1 MDFKEKSKT
10 KIKDIIN
17 KSIEMARKE
26 LKDYP
31 NIPEHYSVMMKHPNL
46 EGEGVYSEIDRDI
59 KARLRRCDTYANKI
73 TIYKQALYRHARQEL
88 ETKGSSLK
96 KEVEEISKQHRVLT
110 RAARLCKDPEAKK
123 AILDKA
129 ESLKESPAVKDYN
142 NLVAAMEAYAGV
154 ADYHMSNETILA
166 LENRLGYITS
176 GDESH
181 RASFGDGEY
190 FERPEKIQVN
200 FENMDTYFER
210 FMKSHPVAKEKSEEE
225 LHKLYPSYDLFE
237 KSVLQYGKD
246 ALEDTLNSR
255 FPDLEDRLNLII
267 INGQTLGE
275 MIEEDDGIKGRSK
288 EEINDLSCNLL
299 TAALKAGARVEAFTI
314 EADGTKEKKYYA
326 EPVPMV
332 ANKPQERVTMT
343 FWEKFLALFG
353 FHKEKAQ
360 MLKEQEDM
368 DKKME
373 ACRERVK
380 EKLARPLTAE
390 EKAAKKKKV
399 VFSAP
404 MTKEEK
410 QNLKIG
416 REIAEKNL
424 DNYVREARNMEIT
437 EGEHNKLK
445 FSFFPEEGKKRDP
458 IIIKGVDVL
467 ARDQPLYYCVYKMLE
482 RGIPYEEVLDSTKH
496 TEMRV
501 EIGKKLKADIAR
513 MTPDEFD
520 RMHIDSTKR
529 LAVELDKFAK
539 EMSKEIK
546 TANDITVKFP
556 KLYLGTIC
564 AQVLGMDNYKNKE
577 KAIEYCGG
585 KEVFDALNKKVGEA
599 SNIYTLSNMMRQME
613 DRYNQV
619 LRGGMELEKSIGNL
633 MLNKLQRVGI
643 VEGLNSEDPSFNPK
657 VDMMDLVLYQGFM
670 EFHPEV
676 LNLKGKVNT
685 MDKEFLNDLLATGGE
700 KYANMKV
707 EIYDKTHVNT
717 TNIGPYT
724 PGEANLRVNVII
736 NGKEIAQLEDP
747 EAVMESGR
755 SI

>member
-10 KIKDIIN
+10 GIKDIIH
-17 KSIEMARKE
+17 KSIEMAQKE

-110 RAARLCKDPEAKK
+110 RAARLCEDPEAKK

-176 GDESH
+176 GAESH
-181 RASFGDGEY
+181 KSTFEDGEY

-210 FMKSHPVAKEKSEEE
+210 FMKSHPAAKEKSEEE

-246 ALEDTLNSR
+246 VLEDTLNSR
-255 FPDLEDRLNLII
+255 FSTLDERLDLII
-267 INGQTLGE
+267 INGQTLRE
-275 MIEEDDGIKGRSK
+275 MVEEDDGIKGRSK

-299 TAALKAGARVEAFTI
+299 TAALKAGARVEAFTV
-314 EADGTKEKKYYA
+314 ETDAEFTKKYYA

-353 FHKEKAQ
+353 FHKEKVQ
-360 MLKEQEDM
+360 MVKEQEDM

-380 EKLARPLTAE
+380 KKLGGTVTKE
-390 EKAAKKKKV
+390 DAKKKIK
-399 VFSAP
+399 FRAP

-410 QNLKIG
+410 QSLKIG

-445 FSFFPEEGKKRDP
+445 FSFFPEEGKSRDP
-458 IIIKGVDVL
+458 LIIKGVDTL

-501 EIGKKLKADIAR
+501 EIGKELKADIAR

-529 LAVELDKFAK
+529 LAEELDKFAK

-546 TANDITVKFP
+546 TANDINVNFP
-556 KLYLGTIC
+556 KLFLGTIC

-585 KEVFDALNKKVGEA
+585 QEAFDALNKKVGEA
-599 SNIYTLSNMMRQME
+599 SNIYTLSDLQRKME
-613 DRYNQV
+613 ERYNYV
-619 LRGGMELEKSIGNL
+619 LRGGMGLEHSITEL
-633 MLNKLQRVGI
+633 MLDKLQKIGI
-643 VEGLNSEDPSFNPK
+643 VEGLNSKSPSFNQK

-670 EFHPEV
+670 DFHPEV
-676 LNLKGKVNT
+676 LNLKEKVNT

-707 EIYDKTHVNT
+707 EIYDKIHVNT
-717 TNIGPYT
+717 TNIGPYR

-747 EAVMESGR
+747 EAVMEAGR
-755 SI
+755 SM

>member
-10 KIKDIIN
+10 EIKDIIN
-17 KSIEMARKE
+17 KSIEMAQKE

-59 KARLRRCDTYANKI
+59 KARLRRCDIYAQKN

-110 RAARLCKDPEAKK
+110 RAARLCEDAEAKK

-142 NLVAAMEAYAGV
+142 SLVAAMESYSGV
-154 ADYHMSNETILA
+154 AHYRMSNETILA

-176 GDESH
+176 GNESH
-181 RASFGDGEY
+181 KSNFEDGEY

-210 FMKSHPVAKEKSEEE
+210 FMKSHPAAKEKSEEE
-225 LHKLYPSYDLFE
+225 LNKLFPSYDLFE

-246 ALEDTLNSR
+246 ALEDVLNSR

-275 MIEEDDGIKGRSK
+275 MIEADEGIKGRSK

-299 TAALKAGARVEAFTI
+299 TAALKAGARVEAFTM
-314 EADGTKEKKYYA
+314 EANGVSTKKYYA

-332 ANKPQERVTMT
+332 ANEPQERVTMT

-353 FHKEKAQ
+353 FHKEKAEK
-360 MLKEQEDM
+360 LKDQEEM

-380 EKLARPLTAE
+380 KKLERTKTKENPM
-390 EKAAKKKKV
+390 KKIE
-399 VFSAP
+399 FSAP
-404 MTKEEK
+404 MTEEQKEK
-410 QNLKIG
+410 LKIG
-416 REIAEKNL
+416 REIAENNL
-424 DNYVREARNMEIT
+424 DNYVREARRMEIS
-437 EGEHNKLK
+437 EGERIKLK
-445 FSFFPEEGKKRDP
+445 FSFFPEEGKRRDQVV
-458 IIIKGVDVL
+458 IQGVEEL
-467 ARDQPLYYCVYKMLE
+467 ARDQPLYYCVYKMLK

-496 TEMRV
+496 TALRV
-501 EIGKKLKADIAR
+501 EIGKELKADIAR

-529 LAVELDKFAK
+529 LAEELDKFAEK
-539 EMSKEIK
+539 MSKEIK
-546 TANDITVKFP
+546 TVNDIDVNFP
-556 KLYLGTIC
+556 KLFLGTIC
-564 AQVLGMDNYKNKE
+564 AHVLGMDNYKNKE

-585 KEVFDALNKKVGEA
+585 KEAFDALNLKVGEA
-599 SNIYTLSNMMRQME
+599 SNIYTLSDMQTKME
-613 DRYNQV
+613 YRFDQV
-619 LRGGMELEKSIGNL
+619 LRGGMGLERSISDL
-633 MLNKLQRVGI
+633 MLNKLQKLGI
-643 VEGLNSEDPSFNPK
+643 VEGLNSKNPSFNPK
-657 VDMMDLVLYQGFM
+657 VDMMDMAIYQGIM
-670 EFHPEV
+670 DAHPEV
-676 LNLKGKVNT
+676 ANLKEKVNT
-685 MDKEFLNDLLATGGE
+685 MDKDFLNDLLATGGE

-707 EIYDKTHVNT
+707 KIYDKPMTNT
-717 TNIGPYT
+717 TKIGNIYSV
-724 PGEANLRVNVII
+724 GEANLTVNVII
-736 NGKEIAQLEDP
+736 NGKEIAEFEDP

-755 SI
+755 SM

>member
-10 KIKDIIN
+10 EIKDIIN
-17 KSIEMARKE
+17 KSIEMAQKE

-110 RAARLCKDPEAKK
+110 RAARLCEDPEAKK

-142 NLVAAMEAYAGV
+142 QLVAAMESYSGV
-154 ADYHMSNETILA
+154 AHYHMSNETILA

-181 RASFGDGEY
+181 RSTFPDGEY

-210 FMKSHPVAKEKSEEE
+210 FMKSHPAAKEKSEEE

-246 ALEDTLNSR
+246 VLEDTLNSR
-255 FPDLEDRLNLII
+255 FSTLDERLDLII
-267 INGQTLGE
+267 INGQTLRE
-275 MIEEDDGIKGRSK
+275 MVEEDDGIKGRSK

-299 TAALKAGARVEAFTI
+299 TAALKAGARVEAFTV
-314 EADGTKEKKYYA
+314 ETDAEFTKKYYA

-353 FHKEKAQ
+353 FHKEKSEK
-360 MLKEQEDM
+360 LKEQEEM

-380 EKLARPLTAE
+380 KKLGRTVTKE
-390 EKAAKKKKV
+390 NAKKKI

-424 DNYVREARNMEIT
+424 DNYVREARNMEIS
-437 EGEHNKLK
+437 EGERIKLK
-445 FSFFPEEGKKRDP
+445 YSFFPEEGKSRDP
-458 IIIKGVDVL
+458 LIIKGVDTLV
-467 ARDQPLYYCVYKMLE
+467 RDQPLYYCVYKMLE

-501 EIGKKLKADIAR
+501 EIGKELKADIAS

-529 LAVELDKFAK
+529 LAKEMDKFAK

-546 TANDITVKFP
+546 TANDINVNFP
-556 KLYLGTIC
+556 KLFLGTIC

-585 KEVFDALNKKVGEA
+585 QEVFDALNKKVGEA
-599 SNIYTLSNMMRQME
+599 SNIYTLSDLQRKME
-613 DRYNQV
+613 ERYNRV
-619 LRGGMELEKSIGNL
+619 LRGGMGLESSIGNL
-633 MLNKLQRVGI
+633 MLDKLQKVGI
-643 VEGLNSEDPSFNPK
+643 VEGLNSKDPSFNPK

-676 LNLKGKVNT
+676 LNLKEKVNT

-707 EIYDKTHVNT
+707 KIYDNPYVNT
-717 TNIGPYT
+717 TNIGPYR

-747 EAVMESGR
+747 EAVMEAGR
-755 SI
+755 SM

>member
-1 MDFKEKSKT
+1 
-10 KIKDIIN
+10 
-17 KSIEMARKE
+17 
-26 LKDYP
+26 
-31 NIPEHYSVMMKHPNL
+31 
-46 EGEGVYSEIDRDI
+46 
-59 KARLRRCDTYANKI
+59 
-73 TIYKQALYRHARQEL
+73 
-88 ETKGSSLK
+88 
-96 KEVEEISKQHRVLT
+96 
-110 RAARLCKDPEAKK
+110 
-123 AILDKA
+123 
-129 ESLKESPAVKDYN
+129 
-142 NLVAAMEAYAGV
+142 
-154 ADYHMSNETILA
+154 MSNETILA

-176 GDESH
+176 GNESH
-181 RASFGDGEY
+181 RSTFGDGEY

-210 FMKSHPVAKEKSEEE
+210 FMKSHPAAKEKSEEE
-225 LHKLYPSYDLFE
+225 LHKLFPSYDLFE

-288 EEINDLSCNLL
+288 EEINYLSCNLL
-299 TAALKAGARVEAFTI
+299 TAALKAGARVEAFTV
-314 EADGTKEKKYYA
+314 ETDAEFTKKYYA

-353 FHKEKAQ
+353 FHKEKSEK
-360 MLKEQEDM
+360 LKEQEEM

-380 EKLARPLTAE
+380 KKLEGTVTKE
-390 EKAAKKKKV
+390 NAKKKIN
-399 VFSAP
+399 FRDP

-445 FSFFPEEGKKRDP
+445 FSFFPEEGKRRDAL
-458 IIIKGVDVL
+458 IITGVDTL

-501 EIGKKLKADIAR
+501 EIGKELKADIAR

-529 LAVELDKFAK
+529 LAKELDKFAK

-546 TANDITVKFP
+546 TANDININFP

-599 SNIYTLSNMMRQME
+599 SNIYSLSDMMRQME

-619 LRGGMELEKSIGNL
+619 LRGGMELENSIGKL

-643 VEGLNSEDPSFNPK
+643 VEGLNSKDPSFNPK

-670 EFHPEV
+670 NFHPEV
-676 LNLKGKVNT
+676 LNLKEKVNT
-685 MDKEFLNDLLATGGE
+685 MDKDFLNDLLATGGE

-717 TNIGPYT
+717 INIGPYR

-736 NGKEIAQLEDP
+736 NGKEIAQLEAP
-747 EAVMESGR
+747 EAVMEAGR
-755 SI
+755 SM